1 MTVLLLF
8 LSKEN
13 IRNSGVSY
21 ARLMPTENGVTP
33 AAIIH
38 QAFKELQV
46 FLMATGECS
55 ARGSIILLRTTS
67 HRRCENHSDFRKFE
81 RDNYLLYFLITESYT
96 VWK

>member
-1 MTVLLLF
+1 MTVLLLLF
-8 LSKEN
+8 SKEN

-21 ARLMPTENGVTP
+21 ARLKPTENGVTP

-38 QAFKELQV
+38 QALKELQV
-46 FLMATGECS
+46 FLMVTGECS

-67 HRRCENHSDFRKFE
+67 HRRCEHHWDFRKFE